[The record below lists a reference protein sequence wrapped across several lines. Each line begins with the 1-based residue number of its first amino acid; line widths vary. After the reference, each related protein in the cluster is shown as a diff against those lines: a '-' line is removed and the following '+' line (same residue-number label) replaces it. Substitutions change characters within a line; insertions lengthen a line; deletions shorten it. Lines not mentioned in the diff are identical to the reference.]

1 VAEGADRYQKF
12 ASNYLEVRNDPLYPF
27 GYGLSYTTFAYSELS
42 VDGRTARCTVT
53 NTGHRD
59 GDEVVQL
66 YIRDLVADVS
76 RPVKEL
82 KGFQRIHLK
91 AGEQREV
98 TFEITP
104 DMLQYYDINGN
115 IVPGDG
121 EFDIMVGSN
130 SRDVLSTRL
139 VVD

>member
-1 VAEGADRYQKF
+1 
-12 ASNYLEVRNDPLYPF
+12 
-27 GYGLSYTTFAYSELS
+27 
-42 VDGRTARCTVT
+42 
-53 NTGHRD
+53 
-59 GDEVVQL
+59 VVQL

-98 TFEITP
+98 KFTITP

-115 IVPGDG
+115 IVQGDG

-130 SRDVLSTRL
+130 SRDVISTRL
-139 VVD
+139 VVN